1 MANSYTNSFKYK
13 LIYIFGIPDEAHKG
27 VLKIGEATVDTDLSF
42 DHLNP
47 NCSELNK
54 AARER
59 INSYTTT
66 AGVKYDL
73 LHTELAVRNVPSKDG
88 TSIEL
93 KAFSDHDVHRI
104 LKNSRIERKKFETD
118 SSGLEW
124 YYIDLETAKEA
135 VAAVKKNLV
144 ALNNC
149 ASKAELTQIVF
160 RPEQKQAIDKTIKY
174 FKNDKNAGRM
184 LWNAK
189 MRFGKTLTTLQ
200 VIKEMKFNRSIII
213 THRPVVSD
221 SWEED
226 FYKIFTKEDGM
237 KFASKGTGYITDS
250 DFSKLGDK
258 FVYFASIQ
266 DLRGSSYVNGK
277 YKKNGSLFDLTW
289 DLVVVDEAHEGTQ
302 TALGTDVLK
311 VLLEGIDGEKEGTK
325 LLSLSGTPFNILD
338 KYEDDAVF
346 TWDYIQ
352 EQQEKEEWDKLHFGD
367 PNPYAD
373 LPKMHIYTYDL
384 GKIINKP
391 GLISDLSDKA
401 FNFTEFFKTREV
413 GKITDNSVVR
423 DDSQIEFVH
432 KDDIISFL
440 NLLTKEDPESNYP
453 YSSDNYRKLFRHS
466 LWMVPGVKEAK
477 ALKELMQSH
486 PIFGNSQ
493 FKIINV
499 AGEGD
504 GDISESEL
512 ATVKKA
518 IRDSEEEGYTIT
530 ISCGRLTT
538 GVTVPEWTAVFML
551 SGSYST
557 SAANYLQTIFRV
569 QSPCNSF
576 GKIKTDCFVFD
587 FAPDRALKMVADA
600 VSVSSKAG
608 KGKDSDS
615 KVLGDFL
622 NYCPVISIDGT
633 RMVGYKTDSIMQQLK
648 KSYAERAV
656 RNGFEDNSIYSYDE
670 LINLADE
677 DAKEFNDLK
686 KIIGSS
692 AAQEKT
698 KDITVNKQGFSDEE
712 REKLESLSHKKKKDL
727 TEEEKEKSEKDRE
740 HKENRLKAI
749 SILRGISIR
758 MPLMIFGADIDF
770 NSDFKITD
778 FLDDKIVDKKS
789 WEEFMPKG
797 VTKSIFK
804 KFIKYYDKD
813 VFIAAGRQIRE
824 KVKNAD
830 SLTPTERV
838 KEIAKLFSYFK
849 NPDKETV
856 LTPWRVVNMHM
867 GTVLGGYNFY
877 DEKYNLPLLNEPRF
891 IDKGEITSEILAN
904 KDAKILEIN
913 SKTGLYPLYL
923 AYSIYRTK
931 KSSISDDVSIEK
943 LNRIWED
950 VLKNNVFVICKTPMA
965 KSITKRTLAGY
976 NSYQV
981 NSIYYENIISDLQ
994 KNDDSFI
1001 KKVLSPSNWN
1011 IKKDSK
1017 QKMHFDAVVG
1027 NPPYQEN
1034 ISNKGNAS
1042 LAKQL
1047 FPYFVIG
1054 AINLKVKYVSLIT
1067 PSRWFT
1073 ADAQDK
1079 SFLKLRTFVKENN
1092 HLRKIYNFLDN
1103 RSLFPGV
1110 SIGPVNYFLYD
1121 SFYNGNIDFY
1131 ECNANKMNMTVRP
1144 LFEDGLDIVISMNEM
1159 VSIVEKVKKMSK
1171 ENEGFINL
1179 LHGRNAFGIVGKE
1192 SELEKI
1198 SKEIEFHGAV
1208 ALYCAHEVIRYVKRE
1223 SISKNLEMVDKWKVF
1238 TSKGNGG
1245 AGVINE
1251 IKSVSVIG
1259 KAYVGKPN
1267 SVCTDSLIPIGPLN
1281 SETESINVK
1290 KYMSTKFLR
1299 FLVGVLKVSQNI
1311 YQNVY
1316 KFVPMQDFTDSSD
1329 IDWSQPVQRVDKQLY
1344 EKYGLT
1350 DKEIS
1355 FIEEKIQVME

>member
-1 MANSYTNSFKYK
+1 MADSYTNSFKYK

-27 VLKIGEATVDTDLSF
+27 VLKIGEATVDTVLPIDQ
-42 DHLNP
+42 LNP

-54 AARER
+54 AARDR

-88 TSIEL
+88 KTQEL

-104 LKNSRIERKKFETD
+104 LKNSRIERKIFETD

-135 VAAVKKNLV
+135 VSAVKKNLV
-144 ALNNC
+144 ALNGC
-149 ASKAELTQIVF
+149 VSKAEITQIVF

-174 FKNDKNAGRM
+174 FKNNKNAGRM

-189 MRFGKTLTTLQ
+189 MRFGKTLSTLQ

-221 SWEED
+221 SWEDD
-226 FYKIFTKEDGM
+226 FKLIFTKEDGM
-237 KFASKGTGYITDS
+237 KFASKERGYKTNS

-266 DLRGSSYVNGK
+266 DLRGSSLVNGK
-277 YKKNGSLFDLTW
+277 YKKNDSLFDLTW

-311 VLLEGIDGEKEGTK
+311 VLLEGIAGEKEGTK

-352 EQQEKEEWDKLHFGD
+352 EQQAKEEWDKLHFGD

-384 GKIINKP
+384 GKILNKP
-391 GLISDLSDKA
+391 SLRSELSDKA

-413 GKITDNSVVR
+413 GKIADNNVVR
-423 DDSQIEFVH
+423 KDSQLEFVH

-453 YSSDNYRKLFRHS
+453 YSSDRYRSLFRHS

-512 ATVKKA
+512 ATVKNA

-600 VSVSSKAG
+600 VSVSPKAG

-633 RMVGYKTDSIMQQLK
+633 KMVGYKTDSIMQQLK

-727 TEEEKEKSEKDRE
+727 TEEEKEKLEKDRE
-740 HKENRLKAI
+740 LKENRLKAI

-1079 SFLKLRTFVKENN
+1079 SFLKLRSFVKENN

>member
-1 MANSYTNSFKYK
+1 
-13 LIYIFGIPDEAHKG
+13 
-27 VLKIGEATVDTDLSF
+27 
-42 DHLNP
+42 
-47 NCSELNK
+47 
-54 AARER
+54 
-59 INSYTTT
+59 
-66 AGVKYDL
+66 
-73 LHTELAVRNVPSKDG
+73 
-88 TSIEL
+88 
-93 KAFSDHDVHRI
+93 
-104 LKNSRIERKKFETD
+104 
-118 SSGLEW
+118 
-124 YYIDLETAKEA
+124 
-135 VAAVKKNLV
+135 
-144 ALNNC
+144 
-149 ASKAELTQIVF
+149 
-160 RPEQKQAIDKTIKY
+160 
-174 FKNDKNAGRM
+174 M

-189 MRFGKTLTTLQ
+189 MRFGKTLSTLQ

-221 SWEED
+221 SWEDD
-226 FYKIFTKEDGM
+226 FKLIFTKEDGM
-237 KFASKGTGYITDS
+237 KFASKERGYKTNS

-266 DLRGSSYVNGK
+266 DLRGSSLVNGK
-277 YKKNGSLFDLTW
+277 YKKNDSLFDLTW

-311 VLLEGIDGEKEGTK
+311 VLLEGIAGEKEGTK

-352 EQQEKEEWDKLHFGD
+352 EQQAKEEWDKLHFGD

-384 GKIINKP
+384 GKILNKP
-391 GLISDLSDKA
+391 SLRSELSDKA

-413 GKITDNSVVR
+413 GKIADNNVVR
-423 DDSQIEFVH
+423 KDSQLEFVH

-453 YSSDNYRKLFRHS
+453 YSSDRYRSLFRHS

-512 ATVKKA
+512 ATVKNA

-600 VSVSSKAG
+600 VSVSPKAG

-633 RMVGYKTDSIMQQLK
+633 KMVGYKTDSIMQQLK

-727 TEEEKEKSEKDRE
+727 TEEEKEKLEKDRE
-740 HKENRLKAI
+740 LKENRLKAI

-830 SLTPTERV
+830 SLTSTERV

-1079 SFLKLRTFVKENN
+1079 SFLKLRSFVKENN

>member
-352 EQQEKEEWDKLHFGD
+352 EQQAKEEWDKLHFGD

-512 ATVKKA
+512 GTVKKA

-600 VSVSSKAG
+600 VSVSQKAG

-727 TEEEKEKSEKDRE
+727 TEEEKEKLEKDRE
-740 HKENRLKAI
+740 LKENRLKAI

-758 MPLMIFGADIDF
+758 MPLMIFGSDIDF

-976 NSYQV
+976 KDYQI
-981 NSIYYENIISDLQ
+981 NAHYFDNLLSDI
-994 KNDDSFI
+994 KNESTKFVKRVLKASTWKI
-1001 KKVLSPSNWN
+1001 GTVKKMKFN
-1011 IKKDSK
+1011 
-1017 QKMHFDAVVG
+1017 AVVG
-1027 NPPYQEN
+1027 NPPYQEEGQSTRKAPIYN
-1034 ISNKGNAS
+1034 YFYDAAFELSN
-1042 LAKQL
+1042 
-1047 FPYFVIG
+1047 F
-1054 AINLKVKYVSLIT
+1054 VSLIT
-1067 PSRWFT
+1067 PARFLFNNGQTPKKWNEKMLNDNHFKVVAYYSDSKNVFTTVDIKGGIAITVRDKKSDFGKIGVFTEYTELSSIIEKLREYEPISRQISSRGCYRFT
-1073 ADAQDK
+1073 DKLFIDFPYAKERVGEGTGNMLVSNIFAVLPEAFENEQPADVNKYYKILGRLDNKRQIKWLKREYLSENDFSK
-1079 SFLKLRTFVKENN
+1079 SFNVLVPKSNGSGSFGEKLSSPLVSRKYEGATDTF
-1092 HLRKIYNFLDN
+1092 I
-1103 RSLFPGV
+1103 SL
-1110 SIGPVNYFLYD
+1110 
-1121 SFYNGNIDFY
+1121 
-1131 ECNANKMNMTVRP
+1131 
-1144 LFEDGLDIVISMNEM
+1144 
-1159 VSIVEKVKKMSK
+1159 
-1171 ENEGFINL
+1171 
-1179 LHGRNAFGIVGKE
+1179 GK
-1192 SELEKI
+1192 
-1198 SKEIEFHGAV
+1198 F
-1208 ALYCAHEVIRYVKRE
+1208 
-1223 SISKNLEMVDKWKVF
+1223 N
-1238 TSKGNGG
+1238 
-1245 AGVINE
+1245 
-1251 IKSVSVIG
+1251 
-1259 KAYVGKPN
+1259 
-1267 SVCTDSLIPIGPLN
+1267 SLIEAENL
-1281 SETESINVK
+1281 VK
-1290 KYMSTKFLR
+1290 YIKTKFFRTL
-1299 FLVGVLKVSQNI
+1299 LSSKKKTQDNPPEVWSNI
-1311 YQNVY
+1311 
-1316 KFVPMQDFTDSSD
+1316 PMQDFTSSSD
-1329 IDWSQPVQRVDKQLY
+1329 IDWSKSVKQIDEQLY
-1344 EKYGLT
+1344 KKYGLT
-1350 DKEIS
+1350 DKEVA
-1355 FIEEKIQVME
+1355 FIEEKVQVME